1 MFILFF
7 VLIFWYWRKSLAE
20 VPLADDN
27 RTAQGAPLELLV
39 ADTPARQTLGLG
51 KRDSLAPYDGMIFIL
66 GVSDRYGFVMRGMRF
81 PIDIV
86 WLSDGVVVDIAPSV
100 PIEPGVP
107 EADLRVYYPRLKAN
121 TVIELPAGWAE
132 GHGLKIG
139 DELKGT

>member
-1 MFILFF
+1 
-7 VLIFWYWRKSLAE
+7 
-20 VPLADDN
+20 
-27 RTAQGAPLELLV
+27 
-39 ADTPARQTLGLG
+39 
-51 KRDSLAPYDGMIFIL
+51 
-66 GVSDRYGFVMRGMRF
+66 MRGMRF